1 MGGLI
6 AHPDYTASFNTS
18 TFFTNMVGNLT
29 QGGAKL
35 KRIFIEPKLPEGLAP
50 LAELSQNIWWCW
62 NHDAIELFQSIDYE
76 QFVALHRN
84 PVALLDELTIERAQ
98 ALLSNPNF
106 VAHMKRVHKAFRD
119 YMEKAPKKTGEQIGY
134 FCMEYGLHQSLRL
147 YSGGLGVLAGD
158 YLKEIS
164 DRNANFVAMGLLYR
178 YGYFQQGISNS
189 GEQLHNYE
197 PVKFTQ
203 LPLQPV
209 RDERGEWIKIHVNL
223 SGRTVWAKV
232 WMLPVG
238 RMPLYLL
245 DTDIDDN
252 IWEDR
257 NLTHQLYGGDNE
269 HRLRQ
274 ELLLGIGGLRALN
287 AIGIQPD
294 LFHLNEGHAAFL
306 GLERLRNYM
315 KDNGLAFEEA
325 LEVVRASQ
333 LFTTHT
339 PVPAGHDTF
348 SEGLLRDYLYEYTY
362 ALDLSWENLVGLGR
376 RNAKDNNE
384 LFNVSHLAIRT
395 SQEINGVSRLHGEV
409 SQRMFEELNP
419 DYNYAESN
427 IGYVT
432 NSVHFPTW
440 VAREWLDFYEK
451 KLGKGILDNQTD
463 KKLWQK
469 IHAVPA
475 GEIMD
480 IRRLLKKRLLDW
492 VRKSLAEDL
501 MRRGENPRSTF
512 EIVNAIKDDAL
523 VFGFARRFATY
534 KRATL
539 LFSNEKRLAEIVNN
553 PDRPV
558 IFLFAGKAHPA
569 DKGGQEFIRLVYNV
583 TKNPDFKGKVVFL
596 ENYSM
601 EMAKLLV
608 QGVDVWLNNPT
619 RPKEASGTSG
629 MKAVMNGVM
638 NFSVL
643 DGWWCEGYRPGA
655 GWALPEK
662 DTYPDQPGLQ
672 NELDAETIYNT
683 LENDIVPTYYEQDKN
698 GVSERWV
705 SHIKN
710 TIAEIAPEFVMG
722 RMLDDYQSRFYS
734 KLAKANQQIKQKDF
748 AQARALAAWKNRIRL
763 SWQAIE
769 LLDLQAPDTFN
780 RSLPLGEKFDA
791 TATLH
796 LHDLSAD
803 DLGVEVV
810 FYKRHSEKE
819 LEFLFVQQMDLKSK
833 KGPEAVFAC
842 SFVPRTAGVFEY
854 GFRLFPKHPMLA
866 HRQDFGLVRWL

>member
-1 MGGLI
+1 
-6 AHPDYTASFNTS
+6 
-18 TFFTNMVGNLT
+18 MVGNLT
-29 QGGAKL
+29 QSGAKL

-50 LAELSQNIWWCW
+50 LAELAQNIWWCW
-62 NHDAIELFQSIDYE
+62 DHEATELFQSIDPQ
-76 QFVALHRN
+76 QFIAHQYN
-84 PVALLDELTIERAQ
+84 PIGLLEDLSIERAQ
-98 ALLSNPNF
+98 ELLADTAF
-106 VAHMKRVHKAFRD
+106 VARMKRVHQSFRD
-119 YMEKAPKKTGEQIGY
+119 YIDKAPAKSGPQIGY

-164 DRNANFVAMGLLYR
+164 DRNANFVAVGLLYR
-178 YGYFQQGISNS
+178 YGYFQQGISNN
-189 GEQLHNYE
+189 GEQLHHSD
-197 PVKFTQ
+197 PAKFTQ

-209 RDERGEWIKIHVNL
+209 RDARGEWIKVHVNL

-232 WMLPVG
+232 WQLPVG

-257 NLTHQLYGGDNE
+257 SITHQLYGGDNE
-269 HRLRQ
+269 NRLRQ
-274 ELLLGIGGLRALN
+274 EILLGIGGLRALK
-287 AIGIQPD
+287 AIGINPD
-294 LFHLNEGHAAFL
+294 IYHLNEGHAAFL

-315 KDNGLAFEEA
+315 KDTGLSFDEA
-325 LEVVRASQ
+325 LEVVRSTQ

-348 SEGLLRDYLYEYTY
+348 SETLLRDYLYEFTY
-362 ALDLSWENLVGLGR
+362 ALDISWESLIGLGR
-376 RNAKDNNE
+376 LNAGDSDE

-440 VAREWLDFYEK
+440 VAREWLDFYEQ
-451 KLGKGILDNQTD
+451 KLGKDILDKQTD
-463 KKLWQK
+463 KKLWNK
-469 IHAVPA
+469 IHQVADGDIVS
-475 GEIMD
+475 

-492 VRKSLAEDL
+492 VRTSLADDL

-583 TKNPDFKGKVVFL
+583 TKNPDFKGKVIFL

-662 DTYPDQPGLQ
+662 DTYPDQPALQ

-683 LENDIVPTYYEQDKN
+683 LENDIVPSYYDQDKN
-698 GVSERWV
+698 GVSARWV

-722 RMLDDYQSRFYS
+722 RMLNDYQTRFYG
-734 KLAKANQQIKQKDF
+734 KLAKRSEQLKHKDY
-748 AQARALAAWKNRIRL
+748 AIARELADWKARVRHT
-763 SWQAIE
+763 WEAIE
-769 LLDLQAPDTFN
+769 LIDLQAPDTFN

-791 TATLH
+791 STTLD
-796 LHDLSAD
+796 LQDLSSED
-803 DLGVEVV
+803 VGVEVV
-810 FYKRHSEKE
+810 FYRRKSEKE
-819 LEFLFVQQMDLKSK
+819 LEFLFVHEMELKSK
-833 KGPEAVFAC
+833 KDREVVFAC
-842 SFVPRTAGVFEY
+842 SFVPSTAGVFEY
-854 GFRLFPKHPMLA
+854 GFRLFPKHKMLP

>member
-1 MGGLI
+1 
-6 AHPDYTASFNTS
+6 
-18 TFFTNMVGNLT
+18 MVGNLT
-29 QGGAKL
+29 QGSAKL
-35 KRIFIEPKLPEGLAP
+35 KRIFIEPKLPEALAP
-50 LAELSQNIWWCW
+50 LHELAQNIWWCW
-62 NHDAIELFQSIDYE
+62 NHEASELFQSIDPE
-76 QFVALHRN
+76 QFIAHQYN
-84 PVALLDELTIERAQ
+84 PLALLDDLSIERAQ
-98 ALLSNPNF
+98 QLQADTAF
-106 VAHMKRVHKAFRD
+106 MARMKQVHQSFRA
-119 YMEKAPKKTGEQIGY
+119 YMDEGHSPKDANIAY
-134 FCMEYGLHQSLRL
+134 FCMEYGIHQSLRL

-164 DRNANFVAMGLLYR
+164 DRNASFVAVGLLYR
-178 YGYFQQGISNS
+178 YGYFQQGISLS
-189 GEQLHNYE
+189 GEQLHHSD
-197 PVKFTQ
+197 PSKFTQ
-203 LPLQPV
+203 LPLQPA

-232 WMLPVG
+232 WQLPVG
-238 RMPLYLL
+238 RMSLFLL

-257 NLTHQLYGGDNE
+257 SITHQLYGGDNE
-269 HRLRQ
+269 NRLRQ
-274 ELLLGIGGLRALN
+274 ELLLGIGGLRALG
-287 AIGIQPD
+287 AMGIQPN

-315 KDNGLAFEEA
+315 KDKGLRYDEA
-325 LEVVRASQ
+325 LEVVRATQ

-362 ALDLSWENLVGLGR
+362 ALDLSWENLMALGR
-376 RNAKDNNE
+376 LDAKNANE

-395 SQEINGVSRLHGEV
+395 SQEVNGVSRLHGEV
-409 SQRMFEELNP
+409 SQRMFAELNP
-419 DYNYAESN
+419 DYHYAESN

-451 KLGKGILDNQTD
+451 HLGKNILLKQTD
-463 KKLWQK
+463 KKLWAK
-469 IHAVPA
+469 IHSVPDSD
-475 GEIMD
+475 IMG
-480 IRRLLKKRLLDW
+480 IRRVLKKRLLDW
-492 VRKSLAEDL
+492 VRQSLSEDL
-501 MRRGENPRSTF
+501 MRRGENPRNTF

-539 LFSNEKRLAEIVNN
+539 LFSNEERLSAIVNDPN
-553 PDRPV
+553 RPV

-569 DKGGQEFIRLVYNV
+569 DKGGQEFIRLVYQV
-583 TKNPDFKGKVVFL
+583 TKNPAFKGKVIFL

-662 DTYPDQPGLQ
+662 DTYPDQPTLQ

-683 LENDIVPTYYEQDKN
+683 LENDLIPSFYEQDEQ
-698 GVSERWV
+698 GVSARWV
-705 SHIKN
+705 KHIKN

-722 RMLDDYQSRFYS
+722 RMLDDYQARFYS
-734 KLAKANQQIKQKDF
+734 KLDERSKQMKQKEF
-748 AQARALAAWKNRIRL
+748 AQAKALAVWKARIRH
-763 SWQAIE
+763 SWEAIA
-769 LLDLQAPDTFN
+769 LIDLQAPDTFN
-780 RSLPLGEKFDA
+780 RSLPLGESFDA
-791 TATLH
+791 SATLH
-796 LHDLSAD
+796 LQDLSPED
-803 DLGVEVV
+803 VGIEVV
-810 FYKRHSEKE
+810 FYRRHSETE
-819 LEFLFVQQMDLKSK
+819 LELLFVREMTVKSQ
-833 KGPEAVFAC
+833 KGSEVVYAC
-842 SFVPRTAGVFEY
+842 QFVPPTAGVFEF
-854 GFRLFPKHPMLA
+854 GFRMFPKHPMLP

>member
-1 MGGLI
+1 
-6 AHPDYTASFNTS
+6 
-18 TFFTNMVGNLT
+18 MVGNLT

-35 KRIFIEPKLPEGLAP
+35 KRIFIEPKLPDGLSP
-50 LAELSQNIWWCW
+50 LAELAQNIWWCW
-62 NHDAIELFQSIDYE
+62 NHEATELFQSIDAQ
-76 QFVALHRN
+76 QFIAHQYN
-84 PVALLDELTIERAQ
+84 PLALLDDLSIERAQ
-98 ALLSNPNF
+98 ELLADTDFIARMN
-106 VAHMKRVHKAFRD
+106 RVHKSFRD
-119 YMEKAPKKTGEQIGY
+119 YIDKAPALTGPKIGY

-164 DRNANFVAMGLLYR
+164 DRNANFVAVGLLYR
-178 YGYFQQGISNS
+178 YGYFQQGISNN

-209 RDERGEWIKIHVNL
+209 RDARGEWIKIHVNL
-223 SGRTVWAKV
+223 SGRTVWAKI
-232 WMLPVG
+232 WKLPVG

-257 NLTHQLYGGDNE
+257 NITHQLYGGDNE
-269 HRLRQ
+269 NRLRQ
-274 ELLLGIGGLRALN
+274 EILLGIGGLRALK
-287 AIGIQPD
+287 AIGINPD
-294 LFHLNEGHAAFL
+294 LYHLNEGHASFL

-315 KDNGLAFEEA
+315 KDTGLSFEEA
-325 LEVVRASQ
+325 LEVVRSTQ

-348 SEGLLRDYLYEYTY
+348 SEALLRDYLYEYTY
-362 ALDLSWENLVGLGR
+362 ALDITWEALVGLGR
-376 RNAKDNNE
+376 LNAKDDAE

-419 DYNYAESN
+419 DYNFAESN

-432 NSVHFPTW
+432 NSVHLPTW
-440 VAREWLDFYEK
+440 IAREWLDFYEQ
-451 KLGKGILDNQTD
+451 KLGKTILDNQTD
-463 KKLWQK
+463 KKFWHK
-469 IHAVPA
+469 IHQVAD
-475 GEIMD
+475 GDIMS

-583 TKNPDFKGKVVFL
+583 TKNPDFKGKVIFL

-608 QGVDVWLNNPT
+608 QGVDVWLNNPV

-683 LENDIVPTYYEQDKN
+683 LENDIVPSYYDQDKN
-698 GVSERWV
+698 GVSVRWV

-710 TIAEIAPEFVMG
+710 TIADIAPEFVMG
-722 RMLDDYQSRFYS
+722 RMLQDYQDRFYS
-734 KLAKANQQIKQKDF
+734 KLGKRSEKLKQKDY
-748 AQARALAAWKNRIRL
+748 ALARELADWKMRIRS
-763 SWQAIE
+763 SWPALE
-769 LLDLQAPDTFN
+769 LIDLQAPDTFN

-791 TATLH
+791 KAILN
-796 LHDLSAD
+796 LQDLSPED
-803 DLGVEVV
+803 VGVEVV

-819 LEFLFVQQMDLKSK
+819 LEFLYAQEMDLISK
-833 KGPEAVFAC
+833 KENEVVFEC

-854 GFRLFPKHPMLA
+854 GFRLFPKNALLP